1 MALYKYYPIPSDR
14 MGSLWTLLPIKDAY
28 ILEFGTSGTTRFELN
43 SFARMQGEQNSKIFT
58 THLDETDIALGEMT
72 RLDKA
77 IDEIIKAHNP
87 PVLFVMPSTLSAT
100 MGSDIAMNCRKYQKK
115 HSNTQII
122 PIKNDGFQGN
132 WTMGIR
138 DTLDTLVK
146 TLPVDVKKTENLTF
160 NIIGSCADDFNY
172 LSDIYEIKRILK
184 ECFNAKPICIMTSD
198 TNISDIKS
206 MGASHVNIVLRNEGI
221 NAAKTLKNRFGTPY
235 VLGKPYGLKG
245 TLQWIEKISEILKV
259 KCNDEFIKSEVN
271 ELETSLKVAS
281 SYTAQFNKPSIVMG
295 GHFDVVS
302 GLKDFLKDEAGFNI
316 SHAWCTSPN
325 MKTDIIP
332 FYKENQWEE
341 IIKKENYQILMGN
354 AVTLSLCKNKCKK
367 IQIDIPNYEFYFLKY
382 PYTPYV
388 GFRGAL
394 HLLNKCLNP

>member
-43 SFARMQGEQNSKIFT
+43 SFARMQGEQNSKIFA

-77 IDEIIKAHNP
+77 IDEIIKRDNP
-87 PVLFVMPSTLSAT
+87 PVIFVMPSTLSAT

-115 HSNTQII
+115 YSDTQII

-132 WTMGIR
+132 WTMGVR

-146 TLPVDVKKTENLTF
+146 TIPVDINKTENLTF

-172 LSDIYEIKRILK
+172 LSDVYEIKRILK
-184 ECFNAKPICIMTSD
+184 GCFNADPTCIMTSD
-198 TNISDIKS
+198 TSISDIKS
-206 MGASHVNIVLRNEGI
+206 MGSSHINIALRNEGI
-221 NAAKTLKNRFGTPY
+221 NACKTLENRFGTPY
-235 VLGKPYGLKG
+235 VFGKPYGLKG
-245 TLQWIEKISEILKV
+245 TLQWIEKISEALKV
-259 KCNDEFIKSEVN
+259 KCNDDFIKSEVK
-271 ELETSLKVAS
+271 ELEPAIKVALN
-281 SYTAQFNKPSIVMG
+281 YTSQFKKPSVAIG
-295 GHFDVVS
+295 AHFDVVS
-302 GLKDFLKDEAGFNI
+302 GIMDFLKDEAGFNI
-316 SHAWCTSPN
+316 SHAWCTSPD
-325 MKTDIIP
+325 MKTDNIP

-341 IIKKENYQILMGN
+341 IIKNGDYQILMGN
-354 AVTLSLCKNKCKK
+354 AATLSISKNKCKK
-367 IQIDIPNYEFYFLKY
+367 IQIDIPTYEFHFLKY
-382 PYTPYV
+382 PYAPYV

-394 HLLNKCLNP
+394 NLLNKCLNP